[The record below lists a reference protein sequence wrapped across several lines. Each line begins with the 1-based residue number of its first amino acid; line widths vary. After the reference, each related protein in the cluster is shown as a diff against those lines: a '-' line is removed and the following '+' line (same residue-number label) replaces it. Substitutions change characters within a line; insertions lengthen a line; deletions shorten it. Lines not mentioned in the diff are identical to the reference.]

1 MTPMRTGCFVFLIG
15 IFQFVLSSC
24 TAQVH
29 GCTDALANNYDP
41 SATVNDGSCTY
52 YPISVSPVSTSILSD
67 DLAETSGLSLWDGY
81 VWTHNDS
88 EDTRLYGLDTVNAD
102 IMLDYEL
109 KGVVNTDWEEISQDK
124 VYLYVGDFGNNLSG
138 NRTDLHL
145 LRIEKSTLKAG
156 SPVIDTIW
164 FSYSDQHDLNPVE
177 ANQTDFDCEAFIVS
191 EDSIYLFTKQWV
203 SVQTSVYALPKI
215 PGTFTAKKKA
225 TYNIQGLI
233 TGATY
238 LESSDL
244 IVLCGY
250 TSLVYPFFYLLYDF
264 GEHDFFSG
272 NKRRVTVSLPFH
284 QVEGIATNDG
294 LKYYVSNE
302 RFVIQPVANN
312 PQKLHIFDL
321 SEMLHEYLDLIRGQG
336 IDKVGGIMIYPNP
349 AKNVIT
355 IKIGR
360 DQKPL
365 TFKVIDQAARM
376 VLKGV
381 LTHETSNIDI
391 SHLSPGYY
399 TVRLSE
405 QKELNIPFL
414 KL

>member
-1 MTPMRTGCFVFLIG
+1 MIRNLHLVVFLAVI
-15 IFQFVLSSC
+15 QLLSVAC
-24 TAQVH
+24 RAQVP
-29 GCTDALANNYDP
+29 GCPDALANNYDP

-67 DLAETSGLSLWDGY
+67 DLAETSGLILWDGY

-102 IMLDYEL
+102 IMLDYDL
-109 KGVVNTDWEEISQDK
+109 KGVVNTDWEEISLDDEYI
-124 VYLYVGDFGNNLSG
+124 YLGDFGNNVSG

-145 LRIEKSTLKAG
+145 LRIEKGSLKSG

-164 FSYSDQHDLNPVE
+164 FSYSDQVDFEPKE
-177 ANQTDFDCEAFIVS
+177 ANETDFDCEALIVS

-203 SVQTSVYALPKI
+203 SVQTSLYVLPKI
-215 PGTFTAKKKA
+215 PGTFTAKKRA

-244 IVLCGY
+244 LVLCGY

-264 GEHDFFSG
+264 GGHDFFSG

-302 RFVIQPVANN
+302 RLVVQPVANN

-321 SEMLHEYLDLIRGQG
+321 SEMLHEYLDLIGGQG
-336 IDKVGGIMIYPNP
+336 IDRVGGIMIYPNP
-349 AKNVIT
+349 ANNVIT
-355 IKIGR
+355 LKISG
-360 DQKPL
+360 DQRFS
-365 TFKVIDQAARM
+365 TFKVIDQAARVVM
-376 VLKGV
+376 EGV
-381 LTHETSNIDI
+381 LPHETSNIDI

-399 TVRLSE
+399 SVRLSE